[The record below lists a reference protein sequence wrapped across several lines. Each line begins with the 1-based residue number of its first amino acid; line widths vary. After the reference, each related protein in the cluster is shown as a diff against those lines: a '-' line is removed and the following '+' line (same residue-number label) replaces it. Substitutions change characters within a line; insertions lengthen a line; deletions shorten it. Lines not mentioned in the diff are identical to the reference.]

1 MLCVF
6 FLPLSEMIKLCQEKK
21 KSKLYRK
28 GHLYEVR
35 WLKGLGIGVFLTPLP
50 NPSILQILSLFLQ
63 MCIGENLREY
73 EKARVTAVGG
83 GGVSFPLVF
92 GKEKGDGPGT

>member
-1 MLCVF
+1 
-6 FLPLSEMIKLCQEKK
+6 
-21 KSKLYRK
+21 
-28 GHLYEVR
+28 
-35 WLKGLGIGVFLTPLP
+35 
-50 NPSILQILSLFLQ
+50 